1 MSRAT
6 PAVRLLGHLDQP
18 AELTVDQLRRLPARR
33 ARVSFD
39 CRSNGPQR
47 HTFEGPRLWDV
58 LLAAAP
64 RLGATRKDR
73 LGHLITVTGTDGH
86 FTLLS
91 WAEIDPEFS
100 GQRILLATSIDARP
114 LDTEGPQLVVPA
126 DVCGARYISGITA
139 VWVGPLHAWRPTTVG
154 AAREAPGQ
162 RSSNSS

>member
-1 MSRAT
+1 MSRPT
-6 PAVRLLGHLDQP
+6 PVLSLFGHLDQP
-18 AELTVDQLRRLPARR
+18 RELTVDQLRRLPARR

-39 CRSNGPQR
+39 CRTNGPQR

-58 LLAAAP
+58 LQTAGP
-64 RLGATRKDR
+64 RLGAATRKAR

-100 GQRILLATSIDARP
+100 GQRILLATSIDDRP
-114 LDTEGPQLVVPA
+114 LDAEGPQLVVPA

-139 VWVGPLHAWRPTTVG
+139 VWVGPLHAWRP
-154 AAREAPGQ
+154 AAATAAAGQ
-162 RSSNSS
+162 RSSSSS